1 MRSTKNLKEQEFNCL
16 PVTPEVY
23 LTRVISGLG
32 LNSEDDIEYQV
43 RNYLQSLVRESTSYA
58 LLCKLS
64 AIFKGWNIH
73 LSIPVTSNKVGVKRV
88 AQYKKDDDGNKLPL
102 PSAGNINEAF
112 TVPCIPKGA
121 TPKRILKQ
129 SNIRVKN

>member
-1 MRSTKNLKEQEFNCL
+1 
-16 PVTPEVY
+16 
-23 LTRVISGLG
+23 VISGLG

-43 RNYLQSLVRESTSYA
+43 RNYLQSLVRESTSYV

-64 AIFKGWNIH
+64 AISKGWNLH
-73 LSIPVTSNKVGVKRV
+73 LDIPVAGNKIDVKRV
-88 AQYKKDDDGNKLPL
+88 AQFKKDADGNKLPL

-112 TVPCIPKGA
+112 TVPCLPKGT

-129 SNIRVKN
+129 SNIQIKK